1 MIKIKTK
8 KDGKINVAI
17 CGAQDEI
24 ISEFFSLLNH
34 IAKIFMDNCK
44 DGQHEEF
51 AAALKFEINKTFME
65 AVKETI
71 YKEGEAW
78 RNL

>member
-1 MIKIKTK
+1 MIKIETE
-8 KDGKINVAI
+8 KDGKINAAI
-17 CGAQDEI
+17 CGDKEEL

-34 IAKIFMDNCK
+34 IAKIFMHNCN
-44 DGQHEEF
+44 DGKHEEF
-51 AAALKFEINKTFME
+51 AAALKFEIDKTYME

-71 YKEGEAW
+71 DKEGKAW